1 MVKSEALKSATILIV
16 DDDAN
21 VISSVKRAFRAQP
34 FRILGATNGEN
45 ALQFLE
51 EESVDL
57 VICDARMPGTDGPA
71 LLSTIESRWPDC
83 MRILL
88 TGYEDIEQTI
98 RAINEGRIF
107 RYISKP
113 WDDRLLLLAINQA
126 LAHQHIKRDRNRLQ
140 VLTQEQN
147 IALQQAN
154 SELESRVHARTKEL
168 MLAAE
173 MLSVANENLK
183 QAYVTA
189 TEVFSALLAQRL
201 PRSRQ
206 TNKEV
211 IELIRAFC
219 KEQAYSRQ
227 LTDDLSM
234 AAAMYNLG
242 KLTWN
247 DALIAL
253 PPESM
258 DRTQRENYKSYP
270 RTGERLLIALEPVHD
285 AALIIR
291 HHQERWDGTGFPDGL
306 VGSAIPLGS
315 RILKLA
321 VDFVE
326 MKMGMVVARKVP
338 IEEMLEKMPKY
349 AGRLYDPDLCTV
361 FIDVVKRLEE
371 KKEVESEGVVI
382 HNTNT
387 LRAEMTI
394 ARSLHALSGMLLL
407 KEGTVITERLINKL
421 KDFEENEETQYVI
434 HVLQVSSDENA

>member
-1 MVKSEALKSATILIV
+1 MSDASQSATILIV
-16 DDDAN
+16 DDEPN
-21 VISSVKRAFRAQP
+21 VISSLKRALHAQP
-34 FRILGATNGEN
+34 FKLLGATDGES
-45 ALQFLE
+45 ALQLLE
-51 EESVDL
+51 EEGADL
-57 VICDARMPGTDGPA
+57 VICDARMPGMDGPT
-71 LLSTIESRWPDC
+71 LLRTIESRRPDC

-88 TGYEDIEQTI
+88 TGYEDIDQTI

-113 WDDRLLLLAINQA
+113 WDDRLLLLAIKQA
-126 LAHQHIKRDRNRLQ
+126 LAHQHIERDRNRLQ
-140 VLTQEQN
+140 LLTQEQN
-147 IALQQAN
+147 IALQQVN
-154 SELESRVHARTKEL
+154 TELESRVESRTTEL
-168 MLAAE
+168 MRAAE
-173 MLSVANENLK
+173 MLSAANEELK

-211 IELIRAFC
+211 IELMRAFC
-219 KEQAYSRQ
+219 KAQEYSQQ

-234 AAAMYNLG
+234 AAALYNLG

-258 DRTQRENYKSYP
+258 DRVQRENYKNYP
-270 RTGERLLIALEPVHD
+270 TTGERLLIALEPAHD

-291 HHQERWDGTGFPDGL
+291 HHQERWDGAGFPDGL
-306 VGSAIPLGS
+306 MGNAIPFGA
-315 RILKLA
+315 RVLKLV

-326 MKMGMVVARKVP
+326 MKMGMVFARKVP
-338 IEEMLEKMPKY
+338 HEEMVEKMPKY
-349 AGRLYDPDLCTV
+349 AGRLYDPELCAA
-361 FIDVVKRLEE
+361 FIELVKRLEE
-371 KKEVESEGVVI
+371 EKEAESEDVVT
-382 HNTNT
+382 HNTST
-387 LRAEMTI
+387 LRPEMII
-394 ARSLHALSGMLLL
+394 ARSLHAQNGMLLL

-434 HVLQVSSDENA
+434 HVLQVLQDEEA